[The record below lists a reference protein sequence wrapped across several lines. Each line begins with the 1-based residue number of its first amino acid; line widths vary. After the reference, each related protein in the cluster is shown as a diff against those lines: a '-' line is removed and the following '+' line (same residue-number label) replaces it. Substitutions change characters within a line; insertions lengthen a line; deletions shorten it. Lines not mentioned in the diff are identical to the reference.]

1 MKRRVVAATI
11 AGGLGGISGVL
22 LGLMLVERLP
32 ATPVWLLPV
41 VAVGTLALAV
51 LLVLLIGAC
60 RRSAS

>member
-1 MKRRVVAATI
+1 MKRRVIAAAV

-22 LGLMLVERLP
+22 LGPMLVERSP

-41 VAVGTLALAV
+41 VAVGALALAV
-51 LLVLLIGAC
+51 LLVLLIGAY